1 MPDMRFAVNG
11 ITVAAKVEGNPA
23 APCVVLLHGF
33 PDSSK
38 LWNAQVWGD
47 AYHFDLMR
55 PASVNKRR
63 VS

>member
-23 APCVVLLHGF
+23 APCIVLLHGF

-38 LWNAQVWGD
+38 LWNGQVWG
-47 AYHFDLMR
+47 
-55 PASVNKRR
+55 RR
-63 VS
+63 